1 MDRHTEILIQLRRI
15 IRSINLENKRVEKQY
30 GLSSAQLLCMGF
42 LMKQE
47 DFKATQTEIKNYLKL
62 NSSTVS
68 VLITK
73 LQKTGHV
80 ARLPKSG
87 DKRTTLISL
96 TSEGAKVIKEV
107 PVVMHEK
114 LSQNLNK
121 LSEDELME
129 IKTALDTL
137 IKVMGIEK
145 IDASPLV
152 IADLP
157 PAKDED

>member
-1 MDRHTEILIQLRRI
+1 MESQTDILIQLRRI
-15 IRSINLENKRVEKQY
+15 IRSINLENKRVEKEY
-30 GLSSAQLLCMGF
+30 GLSSAQLLCIGF
-42 LMKQE
+42 LIKQD
-47 DFKATQTEIKNYLKL
+47 DFKATQTQIKNYLKL

-73 LQKTGHV
+73 LQKSGHV
-80 ARLPKSG
+80 ARLPKAG
-87 DKRTTLISL
+87 DRRTTLISL
-96 TSEGAKVIKEV
+96 TSEGAKIIKEV

-121 LSEDELME
+121 LSEVELLE

-152 IADLP
+152 IADIP
-157 PAKDED
+157 SKPD